1 VFDGCSGA
9 LIACND
15 DSTNLCDGTLQSELT
30 FAASCGVTYK
40 VSIGAFGVNGFGSG
54 TIAVTQEGT
63 CGSNCPADI
72 DGDGSVNAADLSALL
87 GNWGNSGAGDVDGD
101 GFVNAADLSLL
112 LSAWGTC
119 P

>member
-1 VFDGCSGA
+1 
-9 LIACND
+9 
-15 DSTNLCDGTLQSELT
+15 
-30 FAASCGVTYK
+30 
-40 VSIGAFGVNGFGSG
+40 
-54 TIAVTQEGT
+54 
-63 CGSNCPADI
+63 
-72 DGDGSVNAADLSALL
+72 VNAADLSALL